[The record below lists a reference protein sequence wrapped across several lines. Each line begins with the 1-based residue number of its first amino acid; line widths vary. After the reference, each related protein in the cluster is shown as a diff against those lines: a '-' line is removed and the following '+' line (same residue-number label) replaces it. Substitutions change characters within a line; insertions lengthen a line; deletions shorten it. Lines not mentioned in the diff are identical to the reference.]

1 MSSTNRQLTN
11 LRKAFANN
19 LAVNHLSKIIQS
31 AAFLGI
37 FFLLLKTGLP
47 LIKRN
52 MRQLLTKSVL
62 IPLGITAA
70 VLPAHAK
77 KYRKILGSGT
87 TTLIISNKEIEHVIK
102 IIKSLEDSGVLI
114 KGVSETMQNEAK
126 EQKSGILGMLLST
139 VDASLLGK
147 MFIEKGVNRAGY
159 DDKGGRIITI
169 GYRSEVSSKNKEFET
184 R

>member
-1 MSSTNRQLTN
+1 M
-11 LRKAFANN
+11 
-19 LAVNHLSKIIQS
+19 NHLSKIIQS

-52 MRQLLTKSVL
+52 TRQLLPKSLL

-126 EQKSGILGMLLST
+126 EQKGGILGMLLST
-139 VDASLLGK
+139 VDASLLWK

-159 DDKGGRIITI
+159 GDKGGRIITV
-169 GYRSEVSSKNKEFET
+169 GYRSEVSSKNKDFET